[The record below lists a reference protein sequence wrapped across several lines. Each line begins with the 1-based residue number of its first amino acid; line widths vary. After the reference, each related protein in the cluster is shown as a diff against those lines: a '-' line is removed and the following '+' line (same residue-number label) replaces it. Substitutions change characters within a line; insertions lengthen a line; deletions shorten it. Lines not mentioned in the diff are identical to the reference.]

1 MVVIL
6 RFILP
11 SIILVLLFFDLLW
24 EQGATS
30 QIRVSVL
37 SFVGMMFFFSGEPY
51 TLCVSDRID
60 TSVEEYI
67 KKLVQT
73 DYYTYILYFVLDIPQ
88 SYVRMP

>member
-6 RFILP
+6 RFVLP

-37 SFVGMMFFFSGEPY
+37 SFVGVMFFSGEPY

-60 TSVEEYI
+60 TSVGEYTTD
-67 KKLVQT
+67 LYRQT
-73 DYYTYILYFVLDIPQ
+73 IIRIFFI
-88 SYVRMP
+88 SYWIYRNHT